1 MSPKTPRVRLD
12 ELLVDRG
19 LAPTRS
25 KARALVMAGEV
36 VVGDQRVDKPG
47 HKIPADAAVRLK
59 GGGIPYVSRGGLK
72 LAHALDAFGLDP
84 QGLRC
89 LDLGASTGGFTDCLL
104 QRGAAEVVAVDV
116 GYGQLAQKLRD
127 DARVTVMERTNARY
141 LELDHLGGR
150 PVDLVV
156 VDCSFI
162 GLALILPAARRCLG
176 PGGRVV
182 ALVKPQFEVGR
193 EAVGKGGVVRDAEA
207 RQGAVDHVRAE
218 AEALGLTVLGVV
230 ASPITGPAGNVEYLL
245 AARLVAPA
253 DY

>member
-1 MSPKTPRVRLD
+1 MSAKTPRVRLD
-12 ELLVDRG
+12 ELLVTRG

-47 HKIPADAAVRLK
+47 HKVPADAALRLK
-59 GGGIPYVSRGGLK
+59 GSGLAYVSRGGLK
-72 LAHALDAFGLDP
+72 LAHALDAFTLDP
-84 QGLRC
+84 SGWRC

-127 DARVTVMERTNARY
+127 DPRVVVMERTNARY

-162 GLALILPAARRCLG
+162 GLELILPAARRCLK

-193 EAVGKGGVVRDAEA
+193 EAVGKGGVVRDEAA
-207 RQGAVDHVRAE
+207 RQGAVDKVRAE
-218 AEALGLTVLGVV
+218 AEALGLPVLGVV

-245 AARLVAPA
+245 VARLAGPV
-253 DY
+253 DH